1 MLEFSSCA
9 RTPAAMTDLRWDES
23 LTQVA
28 LVGTGMG
35 VAHVLSPDHLSA
47 LATLSANGGAGAFR
61 LGVRWGVGHSTGMLG
76 MACALLAVTWGGER
90 AAADRGGGGA
100 ADALA
105 RDLSMYC
112 NALVGAT
119 MVAIGAHG
127 ALRARARRKRADD
140 GGGDD
145 ADPLLEGGAR
155 DRDDDDDDRKRHHHH
170 HHHHGCEGGDR
181 GALALCVG
189 VVHGLTHVVWVLPVL
204 ELPTAAAAA
213 AYLGAFSATSTVV
226 MGGFAAAWGG
236 ATRRYAAS
244 SAELTFKLAAAS
256 SGLSVAVGLLW
267 LGLLATGGLDGAVLG
282 HDHGHGAH
290 GHG

>member
-1 MLEFSSCA
+1 
-9 RTPAAMTDLRWDES
+9 MTDLRWDES

-100 ADALA
+100 ADARPL
-105 RDLSMYC
+105 DVLQ
-112 NALVGAT
+112 
-119 MVAIGAHG
+119 
-127 ALRARARRKRADD
+127 RARRRDHGRHRRARRPPR
-140 GGGDD
+140 
-145 ADPLLEGGAR
+145 A
-155 DRDDDDDDRKRHHHH
+155 
-170 HHHHGCEGGDR
+170 R
-181 GALALCVG
+181 GASAR
-189 VVHGLTHVVWVLPVL
+189 T
-204 ELPTAAAAA
+204 TAAAATTRTRSSRA
-213 AYLGAFSATSTVV
+213 ARATATTTTTTASATTTTTTTTAARAATAARSRSASASSTASRTSSGCCPCSSCPAAALAYLGVSVTSAVV

-244 SAELTFKLAAAS
+244 SAELTFRLAAAS

-282 HDHGHGAH
+282 HDHGHGAR

>member
-1 MLEFSSCA
+1 MQCAASGLCSSISSS
-9 RTPAAMTDLRWDES
+9 TPLTSSRAAMTDLRWDES

-100 ADALA
+100 A
-105 RDLSMYC
+105 
-112 NALVGAT
+112 
-119 MVAIGAHG
+119 G
-127 ALRARARRKRADD
+127 ALRAR
-140 GGGDD
+140 
-145 ADPLLEGGAR
+145 PLDGGAR

-244 SAELTFKLAAAS
+244 SAELTFRLAAAS

>member
-1 MLEFSSCA
+1 
-9 RTPAAMTDLRWDES
+9 MTDLRWDES

-76 MACALLAVTWGGER
+76 MACALLA
-90 AAADRGGGGA
+90 
-100 ADALA
+100 
-105 RDLSMYC
+105 
-112 NALVGAT
+112 
-119 MVAIGAHG
+119 
-127 ALRARARRKRADD
+127 RADD
-140 GGGDD
+140 GGGGDD

-204 ELPTAAAAA
+204 ELPTAAAPRR
-213 AYLGAFSATSTVV
+213 
-226 MGGFAAAWGG
+226 
-236 ATRRYAAS
+236 TRRVRS
-244 SAELTFKLAAAS
+244 R
-256 SGLSVAVGLLW
+256 
-267 LGLLATGGLDGAVLG
+267 
-282 HDHGHGAH
+282 
-290 GHG
+290 